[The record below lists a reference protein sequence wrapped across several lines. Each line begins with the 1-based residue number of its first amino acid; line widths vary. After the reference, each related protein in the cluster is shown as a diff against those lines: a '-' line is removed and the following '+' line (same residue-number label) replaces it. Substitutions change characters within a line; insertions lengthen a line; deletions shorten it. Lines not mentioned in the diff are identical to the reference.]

1 MATTSSD
8 KEIATTGSG
17 HVMPGPTPAVS
28 HGPAL
33 TPAGAPVPTPY
44 VYMARS
50 ATAEGTESC
59 TTISDKPLLTLR
71 SHMKI
76 DEPGNMPSKSTGG
89 DVVTFATCGRA
100 TMFTASSAFF
110 AGELNVCRTLD
121 KGYMNTATADGK
133 VAQCLGTLFHG
144 VDVSASGAD
153 PETFSAKNRYVI
165 DPVSVASGEVCDDDV
180 DAVLEGRIRVVWRRL
195 YASGRNRERTPLGR
209 GGWTHSFHQWIELA
223 DDHLLLRDAGG
234 RSVRLP
240 PVPEKGSSFHRG
252 KRLTVTR
259 KARTIEVF
267 EIDARLTRVFRS
279 DGDSGRAM
287 LQALRD
293 PSGNVVELVYEGGRL
308 VKIVGTSGRE
318 LRLAHDGEGRIVR
331 LDVWAAGAPRRTVS
345 YAYSEHGDL
354 ERYTDALGHT
364 TRYDYDGHHR
374 LVAKTLPTGLGFH
387 YEYDAS
393 GRCVRGHGDGGI
405 HAADLAYDTSKG
417 ETTVTG
423 NPAPRVFQWDAR
435 GAVTL
440 QRTSD
445 GAVVQR
451 TEYDDDL
458 LVVAEENAAGERHRY
473 EHDARGNL
481 VAHTDAGGRITR
493 REFRDD
499 RMVKRILPDGRVTEF
514 AYDDRG
520 ALIEVTYPSGL
531 TLSLDHDGRG
541 RISALRDPDGLH
553 VSFEYD
559 EQDNLVVES
568 GATGDRTRYTY
579 DALGSLTSITDALGR
594 TTRISYDAG
603 GRVTAIQRPDGSTVR
618 REYDPLGRLV
628 RETDPAGAVF
638 TSEHGGTHSL
648 RRTVGPDGQVWEAEY
663 DTLERVRAIRN
674 PRREV
679 WEYRYDRAGR
689 VIEQRTFDGR
699 ILRYRW
705 SRSDHLARIE
715 HMDGTYRAFE
725 TDAHGALRIERSPH
739 GALTFETSGSKLVG
753 TVDEATGK
761 TVVESEFDALGR
773 LVAETQD
780 GLTIHYGYD
789 ERNRRAVRVLPTGET
804 TRYRYDG
811 AGALIAVEHEG
822 RIVSIVRDVLGN
834 EVRRHLHTS
843 GVDILTSTDVMDR
856 IARQRVLAPARAP
869 GAPRAT
875 LLDRAFR
882 YDVRGYLQTVDDSL
896 RGTTRYEHDVSGR
909 LVEARRGER
918 REIIDYDAAGS
929 VVGMRA
935 EPEQGIPWAMRP
947 GNVLIRAG
955 DVEYEHDE
963 GRRRVR
969 QRRGGAV
976 TELLWDCRD
985 RLREVRLPGG
995 TRVLYTYDAHG
1006 RRVRKEIL
1014 PPPADPPAAPRVVRY
1029 LWDGLALAAEIDSER
1044 GTRVFVHVPG
1054 SLAPLLHQEQG
1065 EVFAYINDHL
1075 GAPRELVDERGEI
1088 AWAGVC
1094 SAWGAEVAR
1103 VTPSG
1108 RARPPETP
1116 FRLLGHYHDE
1126 ETGFSHTLYRYFDPT
1141 TARWLSPDPLGLPG
1155 GANPAAF
1162 NGSPVVHV
1170 DALGLQCVLGNPA
1183 WDVALSRAMA
1193 ERVPEPGYYD
1203 VIVHG
1208 TPHFVASPLVRVD
1221 FERAKGGEVII
1232 LGAERLAAVIKRLPD
1247 YKGQKIRLI
1256 SCSTGAA
1263 DDGVAADLAKLL
1275 NTEVQAPRRDIDAV
1289 EVNDGSWLF
1298 RTFDPTG
1305 PRDPWPPKPA
1315 MVVTPPATVTPG
1327 AVDGGPPVVT
1337 PRGTE
1342 PVPPAMVTPRPAEGF
1357 PVTPPGTE
1365 PVPPA
1370 MVTPRPAEGL
1380 PVTPPG
1386 TEPVPPAMVT
1396 PRPAEGFP
1404 VTPPG
1409 TEPVP
1414 PAMVTPR
1421 PAEGLPV
1428 TPPGT
1433 EPQRPAMVTPRPAE
1447 GFPVT
1452 PPGTEPQ
1459 RPAMVTS
1466 PPRGWPDIPPVR

>member
-1 MATTSSD
+1 MSTTSD
-8 KEIATTGSG
+8 NKEIATTGSG

-50 ATAEGTESC
+50 ATAENTQSC
-59 TTISDKPLLTLR
+59 TVISDKPVLTLR

-100 TMFTASSAFF
+100 TMFTASTSFY
-110 AGELNVCRTLD
+110 AGDAHVCRTLD

-133 VAQCLGTLFHG
+133 VAQCVGTLFHG
-144 VDVSASGAD
+144 IDVSASGAN
-153 PETFSAKNRYVI
+153 PEQFSAKGCYVI
-165 DPVSVASGEVCDDDV
+165 DPVSVASGEVCDEDV

-209 GGWTHSFHQWIELA
+209 GGWTHSFHQWIDLA
-223 DDHLLLRDAGG
+223 DDHLLLRDASG
-234 RSVRLP
+234 RDVRLP
-240 PVPEKGSSFHRG
+240 PVPEEGSSLHRG

-267 EIDARLTRVFRS
+267 EIGARLTRVFRS
-279 DGDSGRAM
+279 DGDSGRAR

-293 PSGNVVELVYEGGRL
+293 PSGNLVELVYEGDRL

-318 LRLAHDGEGRIVR
+318 LRLSHDGEGRVVR
-331 LDVWAAGAPRRTVS
+331 LEVWAAGAPRRTVS

-354 ERYTDALGHT
+354 ARYTDALGHV

-374 LVAKTLPTGLGFH
+374 LIAKTLPTGLGFH

-445 GAVVQR
+445 GAVVQK

-458 LVVAEENAAGERHRY
+458 LIVAEENAAGERHQY
-473 EHDARGNL
+473 EYDERGNL
-481 VAHTDAGGRITR
+481 IAHTDAGGRITR
-493 REFRDD
+493 RELRDD
-499 RMVKRILPDGRVTEF
+499 RMVKRVLPDGRATEF

-520 ALIEVTYPSGL
+520 ALIEVKYPSGL
-531 TLSLDHDGRG
+531 TLSLDYDSRG

-559 EQDNLVVES
+559 EQDNIVVES
-568 GATGDRTRYTY
+568 GASGDRTRYTY

-594 TTRISYDAG
+594 TTRFTHDAE

-618 REYDPLGRLV
+618 REYDPLGRLI

-638 TSEHGGTHSL
+638 TGEHGGTHSL

-663 DTLERVRAIRN
+663 DTMERVRAIRN

-739 GALTFETSGSKLVG
+739 GALSFASSGSKLVG

-822 RIVSIVRDVLGN
+822 RVVSIVRDVIGN

-843 GVDILTSTDVMDR
+843 GVDVLTSTDVMDR
-856 IARQRVLAPARAP
+856 IARQRVLAPEGAP
-869 GAPRAT
+869 GAPRTT

-882 YDVRGYLQTVDDSL
+882 YDVRGYLAAVDDSL

-909 LVEARRGER
+909 LVEARRGGQ

-929 VVGMRA
+929 VVGVRGD
-935 EPEQGIPWAMRP
+935 PEQGVPWAMRP

-969 QRRGGAV
+969 QRQGGAV

-995 TRVLYTYDAHG
+995 ARVLYTYDAYG
-1006 RRVRKEIL
+1006 RRVRKEIFP
-1014 PPPADPPAAPRVVRY
+1014 PPPASPMDPPAAPRVVRY
-1029 LWDGLALAAEIDSER
+1029 LWDGLALAAEVDSQR
-1044 GTRVFVHVPG
+1044 GTRVFVHMPG
-1054 SLAPLLHQEQG
+1054 TLAPLLHQEQG

-1088 AWAGVC
+1088 AWAGVS
-1094 SAWGAEVAR
+1094 SAWGAAVAR
-1103 VTPSG
+1103 VTPPG
-1108 RARPPETP
+1108 RARSPETP

-1126 ETGFSHTLYRYFDPT
+1126 ETGFSHTLHRYFDPT

-1183 WDVALSRAMA
+1183 WDIALRWAMR

-1208 TPHFVASPLVRVD
+1208 SRRHVASKSVPVD
-1221 FERAKGGEVII
+1221 FFDELAGDKII
-1232 LGAERLAAVIKRLPD
+1232 LNAERLAALIKRLPD
-1247 YKGQKIRLI
+1247 YKKEHKIRLI

-1275 NTEVQAPRRDIDAV
+1275 NTEVQAPRRDIGPE

-1315 MVVTPPATVTPG
+1315 MVVAPPATVTPG
-1327 AVDGGPPVVT
+1327 AAEGGSPVVT
-1337 PRGTE
+1337 PPGA
-1342 PVPPAMVTPRPAEGF
+1342 VPQPSAMVTPASVKGV
-1357 PVTPPGTE
+1357 PVTPPGT
-1365 PVPPA
+1365 V
-1370 MVTPRPAEGL
+1370 
-1380 PVTPPG
+1380 
-1386 TEPVPPAMVT
+1386 
-1396 PRPAEGFP
+1396 
-1404 VTPPG
+1404 
-1409 TEPVP
+1409 
-1414 PAMVTPR
+1414 
-1421 PAEGLPV
+1421 
-1428 TPPGT
+1428 
-1433 EPQRPAMVTPRPAE
+1433 PQRPAMVTPASVE
-1447 GFPVT
+1447 GVPVT
-1452 PPGTEPQ
+1452 PPGTVPQRPAMVTPASVEGVPVTPPGTVPQ

-1466 PPRGWPDIPPVR
+1466 PPAGWPEVPPMR